1 MDLNFN
7 INDVIFMIPAL
18 LTAVIF
24 HEIAHG
30 YVAYKLGDSTAK
42 EEGRLTLN
50 PIPHIDP
57 FGSLL
62 VPGLL
67 ILFNSPFLFGWA
79 KPVPI
84 NPYRF
89 KIDYRKGIILT
100 SLAGPLSNF
109 ALALIFSLSFH
120 ILKSEIFIS
129 LLSNVG
135 SVGFIESIVFP
146 LAIFFK
152 YAVMINLIIGIF
164 NILPIPPLDGG
175 NVVLNMLPRDV
186 YEKIIPYEQYGF
198 FIVILLLM
206 TGILGFII
214 YPIYIFLWNLMM

>member
-1 MDLNFN
+1 MNINFN
-7 INDVIFMIPAL
+7 IIDVIFMIPAL

-24 HEIAHG
+24 HEVAHG

-42 EEGRLTLN
+42 EQGRLTLN

-57 FGSLL
+57 IGSIL

-67 ILFNSPFLFGWA
+67 ILVNSPFLFGWA

-89 KIDYRKGIILT
+89 KIDFRKGIVIT

-109 ALALIFSLSFH
+109 ALAFIFSLSFH
-120 ILKSEIFIS
+120 FIKSETFIS
-129 LLSNVG
+129 LISSIA
-135 SVGFIESIVFP
+135 SVSLLESVVVP

-164 NILPIPPLDGG
+164 NMLPIPPLDGG
-175 NVVLNMLPRDV
+175 NVILNMLPRDI
-186 YEKIIPYEQYGF
+186 YEKVVPYEQYGF

-206 TGILGFII
+206 TGILSLVI
-214 YPIYIFLWNLMM
+214 YPIYNFFWNLMM